1 MSGGLKGQADEWI
14 LAVVQRYNASTQK
27 YVVLDVDAGDE
38 GGLMGAPAAS
48 KQHTVPAKY
57 VIALPTSEPTAYS
70 HYNEFKAGSSVLA
83 LYPDTTC
90 FYKAYVATPPSQSNP
105 NPSHRRDYMIEFED
119 ENEVTGRS
127 EPMRVPQKYTL
138 RLPM

>member
-1 MSGGLKGQADEWI
+1 
-14 LAVVQRYNASTQK
+14 
-27 YVVLDVDAGDE
+27 
-38 GGLMGAPAAS
+38 
-48 KQHTVPAKY
+48 
-57 VIALPTSEPTAYS
+57 
-70 HYNEFKAGSSVLA
+70 VLA